1 MKKTILAAL
10 LACLLL
16 LAACQSQGAQE
27 SETPTPT
34 PAQGQTAETPP
45 VSPDPETSADPG
57 VEAPEFPQFLKDFT
71 FFRADTLAPNAP
83 ELQFVTHCLDPEEQG
98 ELQTVLDM
106 GSWWEATDVPAMGLE
121 GATTFYDEEGHT
133 LLIDNWDE
141 ETCLVLAKS
150 GSDSYLYFAPYSV
163 LENTRAL
170 VDRLTPL
177 GIIDPTAA
185 WYFDLFWNDPGFDAL
200 LALAEEDNGR
210 ISDDQMGAYALIR
223 VAYESHYDFEVGI
236 PSATID
242 QLTRKHFGRVMD
254 SYDNSMTKVLP
265 SGNVTATGWDIGGP
279 RPLVLSGTPEEDEYG
294 NISATF
300 LVYILGEEAWMD
312 GSIAPQLLDHI
323 REYVLTG
330 NTSEYPDPIKVSITF
345 RVESETVNG
354 VWREYAVYDAV
365 RVVDGPLYGI
375 YP

>member
-16 LAACQSQGAQE
+16 LSGCQKAPAQE

-34 PAQGQTAETPP
+34 PTPTQDQTAETPP
-45 VSPDPETSADPG
+45 ASPDPETSDDPAH
-57 VEAPEFPQFLKDFT
+57 ETPEFPQFLKDFT

-133 LLIDNWDE
+133 LVIDNWGE
-141 ETCLVLAKS
+141 ETCLILAKS

-163 LENTRAL
+163 LENMRAF

-200 LALAEEDNGR
+200 VALCGDNGA
-210 ISDDQMGAYALIR
+210 ISDDQLAAYALT
-223 VAYESHYDFEVGI
+223 VLGYEGAIDHEVGVPAEDI
-236 PSATID
+236 NAI
-242 QLTRKHFGRVMD
+242 TRKHFGRPMD
-254 SYDNSMTKVLP
+254 SFDNSMSKTLP
-265 SGNVTATGWDIGGP
+265 SGNVTATGWDVNFSAAMVLIGGP
-279 RPLVLSGTPEEDEYG
+279 ETDEYG
-294 NISATF
+294 NITATF
-300 LVYILGEEAWMD
+300 YQYLLGDDLWLDGDMD
-312 GSIAPQLLDHI
+312 PVRLDHL
-323 REYVLTG
+323 REYLLTG
-330 NTSEYPDPIKVSITF
+330 NDDGFPRPTRVSVTF
-345 RVESETVNG
+345 RIESETVYG
-354 VWREYAVYDAV
+354 VWREYLVYDAV
-365 RVVDGPLYGI
+365 RMMD
-375 YP
+375 